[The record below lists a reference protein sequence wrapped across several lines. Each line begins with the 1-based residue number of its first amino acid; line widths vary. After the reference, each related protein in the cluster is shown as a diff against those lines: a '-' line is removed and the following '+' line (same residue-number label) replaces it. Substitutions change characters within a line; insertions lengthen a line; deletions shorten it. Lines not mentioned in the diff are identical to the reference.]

1 MNSSLQTCINTKKHY
16 VVFWSTYAHI
26 FSAVLQE
33 VSDPT
38 EEVTIDTEAA
48 MTDTE
53 AAMTDTEAAMTDSEV
68 AMTDMVIEVRVKRGV
83 WRTICIFVTTGD
95 SCIHVQLLV
104 VGSAVHL

>member
-38 EEVTIDTEAA
+38 EEVTI
-48 MTDTE
+48 DTE